1 MNLTQFT
8 RQSSITKSLQFK
20 MEPVGKTMDTIR
32 NSKYIEEDSRLLDVL
47 NRVSP
52 YINMV
57 LQQIIDKALD
67 NIDFDFNAL
76 YESAS
81 AATSAENDEKKDR
94 NRQKK
99 LEDQLKKT
107 VTESIKKNLPSD
119 KRFRKSLKG
128 INDIN
133 SAEFIDDMVPILI
146 EDMADLDENSK
157 AEALDLISQ
166 IHGKQPL
173 LTRYLTSRVTTLNT
187 WVPDRVVENFWR
199 YAGNIPK
206 AKEILAEDDFS
217 SILNDYPEFVSFAQP
232 SYYSQF
238 MTQGGIDGY
247 NEILSGIIEENG
259 IIKKGINGIIN
270 EYNQTEGK
278 KQDKKTYPILQP
290 LYKQIL
296 MPGKKAFSIECITTD
311 DEVRDVLKNISIDM
325 VRPLVLDVMGNSV
338 KAGDLAVRGINV
350 HQLSHIVTGEHSII
364 TDRMIKEK
372 QEAYMSARK
381 NKTKALSKKEEK
393 EYALIPEKNRKQ
405 EYTFAELEKYEPDV
419 TDVYKYAL
427 FDSYSLLEGAQEEI
441 NGLIKSDDTVRYN
454 SVSTAKVID
463 YFNAW
468 TDLKDMLHIIS
479 RKTDEKGDNVFYNTY
494 EETMESLRAVSK
506 ANNLVRNYM
515 TMTPGEQAKKI
526 ETVFGAV
533 SRKASTWWKKD
544 TPFEKNNMMITREN
558 GIYYY
563 YILAADYRGSFSPEG
578 SDTDCMLY
586 SITKVQD
593 ANKQCPKMTFTAAK
607 KYFAKHP
614 DADSFTVTQ
623 NVTEPVKITREVYDL
638 YENGAHTR
646 AAVNDGRVTEEEY
659 RKAVPMVIS
668 VLDRFARN
676 YHVFD
681 AFDIRTKDVK
691 LYDTVKEYY
700 DDLQMCLLPKTEW
713 VPGDMAKLDKMV
725 EDGKLLK
732 FRLNAQNMYPKHEG
746 VHQSSYVK
754 LFLYALSEDNDGNV
768 VLNSRPTAFYR
779 AKSIKDADRTIHKSG
794 SVLVGR
800 YDLNGEHIPDDAYRQ
815 IKDFYNDRLS
825 RGEQYDFQQ
834 SAAYKKYITGH
845 LVNTKKF
852 RTDIIKDKR
861 YTEDQ
866 FMIQFS
872 YKKNASAV
880 NGMTRAERNGV
891 FREALNSGCNVV
903 SLVRNTQD
911 LIYMSVIDKDGNV
924 LEEKSLNRIS
934 TMDRNG
940 HVRTIDYYAR
950 LTEMGD
956 MRNESKA
963 LEWKYDRKIKNFKD
977 DFIKAAISEIVRTV
991 VKYDAVIAVEAISD
1005 RVKDRFS
1012 ALDNT
1017 VFKSFEAKLITRL
1030 SDLFFND
1037 VPEGEP
1043 GSQTNPYQLADPSDS
1058 SAFQNGI
1065 VFFTGTGYLRSRDP
1079 ETGYAPLFRLGQIK
1093 SAGAEKAFFSKF
1105 ESIKADKGLMEM
1117 KFNYDNFNTSCMTD
1131 RTDWTIHIGG
1141 EATEYDREKKC
1152 NKFIPCT
1159 MELIEKSMDESGIE
1173 NTADL
1178 AELARKGELP
1188 TTVADTLFR
1197 YFKNQMYGNVKKHD
1211 DKRETYISPVNGKK
1225 YDMSSMSAGNLADK
1239 TRWFYS
1245 PDRKKDDGWLD
1256 NIAG

>member
-8 RQSSITKSLQFK
+8 KQSPITKSLQFK

-81 AATSAENDEKKDR
+81 AATGAENDEKKDR

-128 INDIN
+128 INNIN

-278 KQDKKTYPILQP
+278 KQDKKAYPILQP

-338 KAGDLAVRGINV
+338 KAGDLAVRGIHI
-350 HQLSHIVTGEHSII
+350 HQLSHAVTGEHNII

-393 EYALIPEKNRKQ
+393 EYDSIPEKIRKQ
-405 EYTFAELEKYEPDV
+405 EYTFAELEKYEPDIM
-419 TDVYKYAL
+419 DAYKHAL

-558 GIYYY
+558 GICYY

-623 NVTEPVKITREVYDL
+623 SLSRSQEKYMTF
-638 YENGAHTR
+638 
-646 AAVNDGRVTEEEY
+646 
-659 RKAVPMVIS
+659 M
-668 VLDRFARN
+668 
-676 YHVFD
+676 
-681 AFDIRTKDVK
+681 
-691 LYDTVKEYY
+691 
-700 DDLQMCLLPKTEW
+700 
-713 VPGDMAKLDKMV
+713 KM
-725 EDGKLLK
+725 
-732 FRLNAQNMYPKHEG
+732 
-746 VHQSSYVK
+746 
-754 LFLYALSEDNDGNV
+754 
-768 VLNSRPTAFYR
+768 
-779 AKSIKDADRTIHKSG
+779 
-794 SVLVGR
+794 
-800 YDLNGEHIPDDAYRQ
+800 EHI
-815 IKDFYNDRLS
+815 
-825 RGEQYDFQQ
+825 RG
-834 SAAYKKYITGH
+834 
-845 LVNTKKF
+845 
-852 RTDIIKDKR
+852 
-861 YTEDQ
+861 
-866 FMIQFS
+866 
-872 YKKNASAV
+872 
-880 NGMTRAERNGV
+880 
-891 FREALNSGCNVV
+891 
-903 SLVRNTQD
+903 
-911 LIYMSVIDKDGNV
+911 
-924 LEEKSLNRIS
+924 
-934 TMDRNG
+934 
-940 HVRTIDYYAR
+940 
-950 LTEMGD
+950 
-956 MRNESKA
+956 
-963 LEWKYDRKIKNFKD
+963 
-977 DFIKAAISEIVRTV
+977 
-991 VKYDAVIAVEAISD
+991 
-1005 RVKDRFS
+1005 
-1012 ALDNT
+1012 
-1017 VFKSFEAKLITRL
+1017 
-1030 SDLFFND
+1030 
-1037 VPEGEP
+1037 
-1043 GSQTNPYQLADPSDS
+1043 
-1058 SAFQNGI
+1058 
-1065 VFFTGTGYLRSRDP
+1065 
-1079 ETGYAPLFRLGQIK
+1079 
-1093 SAGAEKAFFSKF
+1093 
-1105 ESIKADKGLMEM
+1105 
-1117 KFNYDNFNTSCMTD
+1117 
-1131 RTDWTIHIGG
+1131 
-1141 EATEYDREKKC
+1141 
-1152 NKFIPCT
+1152 
-1159 MELIEKSMDESGIE
+1159 
-1173 NTADL
+1173 
-1178 AELARKGELP
+1178 LP
-1188 TTVADTLFR
+1188 
-1197 YFKNQMYGNVKKHD
+1197 
-1211 DKRETYISPVNGKK
+1211 
-1225 YDMSSMSAGNLADK
+1225 
-1239 TRWFYS
+1239 
-1245 PDRKKDDGWLD
+1245 
-1256 NIAG
+1256 